1 MLSYI
6 IPFLILILVVVFIHE
21 YGHYYFA
28 RKYGVGVTDFSIGFG
43 KELFGWND
51 KHGTRWKVC
60 AVPLGGYVKF
70 FGDRN
75 VYPLEVFDKTSQ
87 VKINKAWKEMQ
98 KVNGKIQ

>member
-1 MLSYI
+1 MLGRLPPI
-6 IPFLILILVVVFIHE
+6 
-21 YGHYYFA
+21 
-28 RKYGVGVTDFSIGFG
+28 KKKDDIG
-43 KELFGWND
+43 
-51 KHGTRWKVC
+51 
-60 AVPLGGYVKF
+60 